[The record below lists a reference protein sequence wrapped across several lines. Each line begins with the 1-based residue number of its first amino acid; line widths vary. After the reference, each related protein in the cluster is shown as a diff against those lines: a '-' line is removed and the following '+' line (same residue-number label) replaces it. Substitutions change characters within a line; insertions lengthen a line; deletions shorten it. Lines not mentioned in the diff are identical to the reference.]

1 MSDSRV
7 YFHQDDGW
15 VIETPGEGRRP
26 LPSGKTTRIGG
37 VTFEPIDPTF
47 LYTQKAEETTA
58 PRPPDG
64 VMRPLTAPVHLA
76 VEGLVVQIVERE
88 RSPLRH
94 RFSGTPID
102 WWRRKDT
109 KVEQATFTLKQGE
122 ITGLIG
128 PSGAGK
134 SCLVKGL
141 AGVLPSSGV
150 VTFNA
155 QGVTNDNRDRLRL
168 LLGYLPQEDDTMHS
182 ELRLED
188 ALLYAAHLR
197 LPQRNGF
204 ERHSEVATLLDELGL
219 TMVAQQPLGEIS
231 GGERRRASAAP
242 ELLTRPPVLLL
253 DEPTTGL
260 DPDAERDFIEILK
273 GLAGQGHSI
282 LMATH
287 SVAAMQECG
296 KLIVIANGKIAY
308 VGPRAE
314 VLQFFVPKSAHLVE
328 ADRYAEMYGV
338 LRDSK
343 TDWAEKFRSEY
354 SGQVEQDVLDAR
366 GRMGIDPSESANLW
380 ARPTRQLLTL
390 IRRNVAVIRGSSY
403 VKLLACQAP
412 VLAVALLL
420 FLGFGNLSG
429 NKSPRSLAVFLVF
442 AAVAMGLMN
451 SCREIVKE
459 LPVFEREQL
468 VGLSRGAYVGSK
480 FLCLA
485 GLCAVQSFILSLVM
499 IGQGGPGRG
508 VLLPSTG
515 FEVWV
520 ILFMTMLATVAS
532 GLAIS
537 AFAKSDSQAQ
547 VLIPIVLVLQLLFTG
562 AFLDTNKFAMQQV
575 GYVTPAYW
583 SFSATATSIDMLNIE
598 HSCPKEA
605 GRPVSSGPV
614 QAGSCSRSWR
624 HTAGSLHTA
633 LAWLTLLTVGYLG
646 LAYFKLWLRYVEARN
661 KSIMYVS
668 EGS

>member
-1 MSDSRV
+1 MSNGRV

-15 VIETPGEGRRP
+15 VIETPEGDRRR
-26 LPSGKTTRIGG
+26 LSRMTEIGG
-37 VTFEPIDPTF
+37 VIFEPIDPPF
-47 LYTQKAEETTA
+47 LHMQETEETV
-58 PRPPDG
+58 PRPAGYG
-64 VMRPLTAPVHLA
+64 VTRPWTVPVHLA
-76 VEGLVVQIVERE
+76 VEGLVVQIAERK
-88 RSPLRH
+88 RSPLLH

-122 ITGLIG
+122 LTGLIG

-155 QGVTNDNRDRLRL
+155 QGVTSDNCDRLRL

-204 ERHSEVATLLDELGL
+204 ERHSDVATLLDELGL

-242 ELLTRPPVLLL
+242 ELLTRPPILLL

-287 SVAAMQECG
+287 SVAAMQECN
-296 KLIVIANGKIAY
+296 KLIVVANGKLAY
-308 VGPRAE
+308 VGARDK
-314 VLQFFVPKSAHLVE
+314 VLQFFVPESAHLAE

-343 TDWAEKFRSEY
+343 TDWAEKFRGSKY
-354 SGQVEQDVLDAR
+354 RVQVERDFVDAR
-366 GRMGIDPSESANLW
+366 DRMGIDPLKSASLW
-380 ARPTRQLLTL
+380 ARPTRQLLIL

-403 VKLLACQAP
+403 VKLLAFQAP

-420 FLGFGNLSG
+420 FLGFGNLNG

-459 LPVFEREQL
+459 LPIFEREQL

-499 IGQGGPGRG
+499 IGQGGSGRG

-520 ILFMTMLATVAS
+520 ILFVTMLATVAS

-661 KSIMYVS
+661 KSII
-668 EGS
+668 